1 MTGLY
6 RLGAL
11 SAAQILREVPD
22 IACYAK
28 ILTAGVVPMAATLAS
43 SAVFDSFS
51 GPSKL
56 QASAVQLS
64 SL

>member
-11 SAAQILREVPD
+11 SAAQLLREAPD

-28 ILTAGVVPMAATLAS
+28 ILTAGAVPMAATFAS
-43 SAVFDSFS
+43 SAVFDAFS

-56 QASAVQLS
+56 QVVV
-64 SL
+64 